1 LSTPRSQGVLHES
14 LDFDFY
20 MRGLTMS
27 ATAQNDGRRFP
38 LLNDQTMTPAQR
50 ELAAAIRSG
59 PRAAVAGS
67 AANSADTTLG
77 SPFNVFLRSPEL
89 GDHLQKMGSH
99 IRFKSTLGPKLTELA
114 ILVTARQ
121 WTAQYEWHA
130 HHRLAL
136 QAGLDPA
143 IAAAIAQGQ
152 RPATMSAEEAAIY
165 DFCHELHS
173 TTRVSDAA
181 YQGVFSRYGE
191 QGVMDLIATNG
202 YYVLVA
208 MVLNVDRTPIPGGAP
223 LPLAPL
229 R

>member
-1 LSTPRSQGVLHES
+1 MST
-14 LDFDFY
+14 
-20 MRGLTMS
+20 
-27 ATAQNDGRRFP
+27 TAHSDGRRFP

-181 YQGVFSRYGE
+181 YDGVFSRFSE

-229 R
+229 P

>member
-1 LSTPRSQGVLHES
+1 
-14 LDFDFY
+14 
-20 MRGLTMS
+20 MS

-181 YQGVFSRYGE
+181 YQGVFSHFGE

-229 R
+229 A

>member
-1 LSTPRSQGVLHES
+1 MST
-14 LDFDFY
+14 
-20 MRGLTMS
+20 
-27 ATAQNDGRRFP
+27 TAHSDGRRFP

-143 IAAAIAQGQ
+143 IAAAIA
-152 RPATMSAEEAAIY
+152 PAAATVAEGTGAASFG
-165 DFCHELHS
+165 D
-173 TTRVSDAA
+173 
-181 YQGVFSRYGE
+181 
-191 QGVMDLIATNG
+191 
-202 YYVLVA
+202 
-208 MVLNVDRTPIPGGAP
+208 
-223 LPLAPL
+223 
-229 R
+229 

>member
-1 LSTPRSQGVLHES
+1 MKRLFLFFILG
-14 LDFDFY
+14 
-20 MRGLTMS
+20 GLTMS

-143 IAAAIAQGQ
+143 IAAAIAP
-152 RPATMSAEEAAIY
+152 RPTPSG
-165 DFCHELHS
+165 HE
-173 TTRVSDAA
+173 RRR
-181 YQGVFSRYGE
+181 SRH
-191 QGVMDLIATNG
+191 LR
-202 YYVLVA
+202 L
-208 MVLNVDRTPIPGGAP
+208 
-223 LPLAPL
+223 LP
-229 R
+229 

>member
-1 LSTPRSQGVLHES
+1 
-14 LDFDFY
+14 
-20 MRGLTMS
+20 MS

-181 YQGVFSRYGE
+181 YQGVFSHFGE

-208 MVLNVDRTPIPGGAP
+208 MVLNVDRTPIPDGAP

-229 R
+229 A

>member
-1 LSTPRSQGVLHES
+1 MST
-14 LDFDFY
+14 
-20 MRGLTMS
+20 
-27 ATAQNDGRRFP
+27 TAHSDGRRFP

-152 RPATMSAEEAAIY
+152 RSATMSAEEAAIY

-181 YQGVFSRYGE
+181 YDGVFSRFSE

-229 R
+229 P

>member
-1 LSTPRSQGVLHES
+1 
-14 LDFDFY
+14 
-20 MRGLTMS
+20 
-27 ATAQNDGRRFP
+27 
-38 LLNDQTMTPAQR
+38 
-50 ELAAAIRSG
+50 
-59 PRAAVAGS
+59 
-67 AANSADTTLG
+67 LG

-181 YQGVFSRYGE
+181 YDGVFSRFGE

-229 R
+229 P

>member
-1 LSTPRSQGVLHES
+1 
-14 LDFDFY
+14 
-20 MRGLTMS
+20 MS

-181 YQGVFSRYGE
+181 YQGVFSHFGE

-208 MVLNVDRTPIPGGAP
+208 MVLNVDRTPIPGGAA

-229 R
+229 A

>member
-1 LSTPRSQGVLHES
+1 
-14 LDFDFY
+14 
-20 MRGLTMS
+20 MS
-27 ATAQNDGRRFP
+27 ATAQHDGRRFP

-181 YQGVFSRYGE
+181 YQGVFSHFGE

-229 R
+229 A

>member
-1 LSTPRSQGVLHES
+1 MKRLFLIFIWG
-14 LDFDFY
+14 
-20 MRGLTMS
+20 GLTMT

-38 LLNDQTMTPAQR
+38 LLNEQTMTPAQR

-67 AANSADTTLG
+67 AANSADSTIG

-99 IRFKSTLGPKLTELA
+99 IRFKSTLGPQLTELA

-143 IAAAIAQGQ
+143 IAAAIALGQ
-152 RPATMSAEEAAIY
+152 RPTTMSAEEAAIY

-181 YQGVFSRYGE
+181 YQGVLSRFGE

-229 R
+229 P

>member
-1 LSTPRSQGVLHES
+1 
-14 LDFDFY
+14 
-20 MRGLTMS
+20 MS

-59 PRAAVAGS
+59 PRGAVAGS
-67 AANSADTTLG
+67 AANSADTSLG

-152 RPATMSAEEAAIY
+152 RPASMSAEEAAIY

-181 YQGVFSRYGE
+181 YQGVFSRFGE

-208 MVLNVDRTPIPGGAP
+208 MVLNVDRTPIPGGAA

-229 R
+229 A

>member
-1 LSTPRSQGVLHES
+1 MST
-14 LDFDFY
+14 
-20 MRGLTMS
+20 
-27 ATAQNDGRRFP
+27 TAQHDGRRFP

-143 IAAAIAQGQ
+143 TSAAIAYC
-152 RPATMSAEEAAIY
+152 S
-165 DFCHELHS
+165 
-173 TTRVSDAA
+173 
-181 YQGVFSRYGE
+181 
-191 QGVMDLIATNG
+191 ATNFTI
-202 YYVLVA
+202 VLF
-208 MVLNVDRTPIPGGAP
+208 
-223 LPLAPL
+223 
-229 R
+229 

>member
-1 LSTPRSQGVLHES
+1 LHES

-20 MRGLTMS
+20 MRGLTMT

-59 PRAAVAGS
+59 PRGAVAGS
-67 AANSADTTLG
+67 AANSADTSLG

-114 ILVTARQ
+114 ILVTARH

-143 IAAAIAQGQ
+143 IAAAIALGQ
-152 RPATMSAEEAAIY
+152 RPATMGTEEAAIY

-181 YQGVFSRYGE
+181 YQGVFSRFGE

-229 R
+229 P

>member
-1 LSTPRSQGVLHES
+1 MST
-14 LDFDFY
+14 
-20 MRGLTMS
+20 
-27 ATAQNDGRRFP
+27 TAHSDGRRFP

-152 RPATMSAEEAAIY
+152 RPASMSAEEAAIY

-181 YQGVFSRYGE
+181 YQGVFSHFGE

-208 MVLNVDRTPIPGGAP
+208 MVLNVDRTPIPGGAA

-229 R
+229 V